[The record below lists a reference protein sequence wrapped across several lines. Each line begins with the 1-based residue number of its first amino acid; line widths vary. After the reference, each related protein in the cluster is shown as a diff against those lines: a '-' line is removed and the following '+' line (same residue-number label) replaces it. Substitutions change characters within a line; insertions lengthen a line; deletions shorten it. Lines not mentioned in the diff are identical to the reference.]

1 VTLGPLLWGP
11 SKARQWLTYST
22 GHGSVF
28 DKSDAGKAEYEIQS
42 ILLNGTGDVTQ
53 FNNQTNTSAIP
64 TPYTLVFDQQT
75 SPRPK
80 RYLLR
85 LINTSIGSTFVFSI
99 DNHLLTIVSADFVP
113 IYPYINTS
121 VLIGIGQRY
130 NVIVEA
136 NPRANGTTQP
146 TQNDGNYWIRTWL
159 ADKCGPGVNNTSETY
174 MQTGIL
180 RYNGSSVAKP
190 HSSPWDGISRNCSD
204 ETYTS
209 LRPVVPWIVGDPIN
223 SVKSGAGVQHM
234 SIVNG
239 NSTSFPNFGNNTSF
253 PNFPLARLA
262 FRNVTGDTQK
272 FHFNF
277 TPLQVNFS
285 EPILMHLKDGPPWNP
300 FWQVYPEGRTGQE
313 NDWVSFSE
321 PFFPPCPTVTN
332 PLILRRCGWQS
343 LPILKR

>member
-1 VTLGPLLWGP
+1 MTLAPGATL
-11 SKARQWLTYST
+11 KARQWLTYST

-28 DKSDAGKAEYEIQS
+28 DTSKAGKKEYKIQS

-53 FNNQTNTSAIP
+53 FNDQKNTSPIP

-113 IYPYINTS
+113 IYPYLNTS
-121 VLIGIGQRY
+121 ILIGIGQRY

-159 ADKCGPGVNNTSETY
+159 ADNCGPSVDGPSATY

-180 RYNGSSVAKP
+180 RYNGSSEAKP
-190 HSSPWDGISRNCSD
+190 QSSPWDGISTSCSD

-209 LRPVVPWIVGDPIN
+209 LRPVLPWIVGDPIN
-223 SVKSGAGVQHM
+223 PVNTGPGVQHM
-234 SIVNG
+234 SIVTG
-239 NSTSFPNFGNNTSF
+239 KGQF
-253 PNFPLARLA
+253 PNFPAALFA
-262 FRNVTGDTQK
+262 FKNATDDVQK
-272 FHFNF
+272 FKF

-285 EPILMHLKDGPPWNP
+285 DPILMHLEDSPPWNP
-300 FWQVYPEGRTGQE
+300 FWEVYPEGRTEQD
-313 NDWVSFSE
+313 NDWVSFSQL
-321 PFFPPCPTVTN
+321 FPVLQS
-332 PLILRRCGWQS
+332 LILRRCGWQS
-343 LPILKR
+343 LRILTRKLTLMHIR